1 MAPDP
6 ERLKSAPRV
15 LILSDEAPQTGTA
28 GGLLL
33 HRLFS
38 AHPPERIRVVTH
50 HVPPVGMPLP
60 DVVYRTLPLRWQK
73 LERSRFHRWK
83 RSLRALGLVPQPA
96 PDEIDGLIDGF
107 RPELV
112 LCVMQHAAYYDA
124 AHEYARLKGLPL
136 VIVVHDVNEEF
147 EPVFPWLVGS
157 ARRRDGVFY
166 RYASRRLCI
175 SPEMER
181 LCASLYGVPGTV
193 LYPNREPGLRARP
206 LDTSEDLIRP
216 PGLTLGFAGNLNFGY
231 GEGIL
236 QMLPALRATGSRLI
250 IYARPPAGDAA
261 PLSEAGD
268 CCELRGFVPS
278 AVAWEALQ
286 RECDAV
292 WLPYPDLGGKMER
305 LYRHH
310 FPSKLPEYLALG
322 MPLVVTG
329 PAYATG
335 MRWARQTLGPELCA
349 GNIADLTELLRRL
362 GSQPSRRR
370 QLAALCLQAGQS
382 DFDPVS
388 IVQAF
393 HRHLADAVAEGPP
406 KAGPGGAAPNTP
418 TSPSG

>member
-6 ERLKSAPRV
+6 ERLTSGPRV

-33 HRLFS
+33 HRLFIGY
-38 AHPPERIRVVTH
+38 PPERIRVVTH
-50 HVPPVGMPLP
+50 HVPPVGLPLEE
-60 DVVYRTLPLRWQK
+60 VLYRKLPLRWQK

-83 RSLRALGLVPQPA
+83 RSLRALGLVPEPT
-96 PDEIDGLIDGF
+96 PEEIDGLIEGF
-107 RPELV
+107 RPEIV

-124 AHEYARLKGLPL
+124 AHGYARQKGLPL
-136 VIVVHDVNEEF
+136 VTVVHDVNEEF

-157 ARRRDGVFY
+157 ARRRDAGFY

-181 LCASLYGVPGTV
+181 LCAALYGVPGAV
-193 LYPNREPGLRARP
+193 LYPNRDPGLQARS
-206 LDTSEDLIRP
+206 LELSAKLSRP

-236 QMLPALRATGSRLI
+236 QMLPALRAAGARLI
-250 IYARPPAGDAA
+250 VYGRPPAGSAA
-261 PLSEAGD
+261 PLLEADD

-278 AVAWEALQ
+278 TVAWEGLQ
-286 RECDAV
+286 RDCDAV

-310 FPSKLPEYLALG
+310 FPSKLPEYLGLG
-322 MPLVVTG
+322 LPVIVTG

-335 MRWARQTLGPELCA
+335 MRWARENLSPELCA
-349 GNIADLTELLRRL
+349 GNIAAMTELLHRL
-362 GSQPSRRR
+362 GAQPSRRR
-370 QLAALCLQAGQS
+370 QLAAHCLQAGQRE
-382 DFDPVS
+382 FEPVA
-388 IVQAF
+388 IVKAF
-393 HRHLADAVAEGPP
+393 HRHLAEAAAEGPA
-406 KAGPGGAAPNTP
+406 KAGLAPNP
-418 TSPSG
+418 ATSPSG